1 MTDSQA
7 DSDIP
12 APESAPPPAPPA
24 VAGPAG
30 RPAEAPTPQSG
41 RRRFVLLLAILLF
54 VALALAAYLYW
65 FANKNYETTDDAY
78 IDGRAISI
86 APQIS
91 GTVVSLDVNDNQF
104 VHKGDP
110 LIHID
115 PRQYVIDRES
125 AEAALGTAK
134 GQLSGFSYAAEVAHK
149 NFPAALLLAQAQLA
163 SAQAARAKAQSDYD
177 RQKIL
182 PPQATSQQDI
192 DAATAALRQAEAQVD
207 AAAAQVEQAAPVP
220 QRIGQ
225 AEAEVNQYN
234 GQVGQAQAR
243 VDQALLNLS
252 YTVVTA
258 PQDGWI
264 TKRNVEVGNYVT
276 PGQQIF
282 SIVSPQVWVTAN
294 FKESQLVGMRPGQ
307 SVSMTVDAYPDLD
320 LKGHVDSIQ
329 LGTGSRFTAFPPENA
344 TGNFV
349 KIVQR
354 VPVKIDIDSGLDPQ
368 RPLSLGLSVEP
379 RVKVN

>member
-12 APESAPPPAPPA
+12 ASESAPPAA
-24 VAGPAG
+24 AGPAD
-30 RPAEAPTPQSG
+30 RPAQAPTPQSG

-54 VALALAAYLYW
+54 VALAFAAYLYW

-91 GTVVSLDVNDNQF
+91 GTVVALDVNDNQF

-115 PRQYVIDRES
+115 NRQYVIDREA
-125 AEAALGTAK
+125 AEAALATAK
-134 GQLSGFSYAAEVAHK
+134 GQLSGFRYAADVAHK

-207 AAAAQVEQAAPVP
+207 AAEAQVEQAAPVP

-307 SVSMTVDAYPDLD
+307 SVGMTVDAYPDLD

-354 VPVKIDIDSGLDPQ
+354 VPVKIDIDSGLDPR